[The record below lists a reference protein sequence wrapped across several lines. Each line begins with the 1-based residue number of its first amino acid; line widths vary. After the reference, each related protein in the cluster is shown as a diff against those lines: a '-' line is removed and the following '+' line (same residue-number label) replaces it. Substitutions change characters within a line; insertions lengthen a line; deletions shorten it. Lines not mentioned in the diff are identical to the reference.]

1 VRVEVARISAKGSI
15 RREMVDTAS
24 RKDAARWEELV
35 AEAGLNSP
43 PPYRPAPGQPVYLI
57 EAGEQAFAVAEQ
69 DLTGPLRELVMTVL
83 AEGDTT

>member
-1 VRVEVARISAKGSI
+1 MPPAG
-15 RREMVDTAS
+15 
-24 RKDAARWEELV
+24 EELV

-57 EAGEQAFAVAEQ
+57 EAGEQAVAVAEQ
-69 DLTGPLRELVMTVL
+69 DLTGPLRELVLTVL

>member
-1 VRVEVARISAKGSI
+1 
-15 RREMVDTAS
+15 MVDTAS

-35 AEAGLNSP
+35 AEAGLDSP

>member
-1 VRVEVARISAKGSI
+1 VVPRLDFA
-15 RREMVDTAS
+15 
-24 RKDAARWEELV
+24 
-35 AEAGLNSP
+35 

-57 EAGEQAFAVAEQ
+57 QAGEQAFAVAEH